1 MPPASRYPDFFII
14 GHPKSG
20 TTALYRMLK
29 RHPQIYVPGLKEPWF
44 FATDLRERQAG
55 TVALPQTLAEY
66 LALFADAGPE
76 QRVGE
81 GSPSYLLSRTA
92 AGAIA
97 EVQPAAR
104 CIAVLREPAS
114 FLHSLHLQFMQVY
127 TETEPDLRKAMS
139 LEAARREGRHIPR
152 LCRRPPM
159 LQYAEHVRY
168 VEQLRRYHTLFAPE
182 QVLVLAYEDFRRDN
196 DAAVRTVW
204 RFLDVDDTQPV
215 VQKEANPTV
224 RVRSQKLHAL
234 LYTAATGQGRV
245 SRTVRSTARA
255 LAPRA
260 LNRQSLVAVRNR
272 LLMDKPRA
280 PDESLM
286 LELRRRFEPE
296 VVALSEYLDRD
307 LVSLWG
313 YDRLG

>member
-1 MPPASRYPDFFII
+1 MPRATRYPDFFII

-44 FATDLRERQAG
+44 FASDLRERRVG
-55 TVALPQTLAEY
+55 TVALPQTPEEY
-66 LALFADAGPE
+66 LSLFADATPE

-81 GSPSYLLSRTA
+81 GSPSYLLSHTA

-97 EVQPAAR
+97 EAQPAAR

-114 FLHSLHLQFMQVY
+114 FLHSLHLQFVQVY
-127 TETEPDLRKAMS
+127 TETESDLRKAMS

-168 VEQLRRYHTLFAPE
+168 VEQLRRYHALFPPE
-182 QVLVLAYEDFRRDN
+182 QLLVLLYDDFRRDN
-196 DAAVRTVW
+196 EAAVRTVW
-204 RFLDVDDTQPV
+204 RFLDVEDTQPV
-215 VQKEANPTV
+215 LQKEANPTV
-224 RVRSQKLHAL
+224 RVRSQRLHAL
-234 LYTAATGQGRV
+234 MYSAATGRGRV
-245 SRTVRSTARA
+245 SRGLRSAARA
-255 LAPRA
+255 LAPRG
-260 LNRQSLVAVRNR
+260 LDRQAVVAVRNR
-272 LLMDKPRA
+272 LLMDEPRA
-280 PDESLM
+280 PDERLV